1 MLVYV
6 HCFRGSMMVA
16 PFGRFIAAAYRTEIQ
31 NKVPQ
36 LLRRLDAVADGRVAP
51 AVDDIVIGS
60 GRKVTACVIFFDMR
74 NFTQL
79 TSSDDVNALKRTL
92 FLLNCVIPAMMR
104 VLYRYGAYVEKN
116 TGDGLMAVLGVDTNA
131 QVTAKNALDA
141 AVEMFYVLHYLVN
154 PILVAQGIQ
163 PIDARIGMDMGPL
176 LLARIGL
183 PTGSSAHERSSL
195 TAVGPAANRACKLQG
210 FAGTNEIWCGD
221 AIQRAASMDR
231 LHLLADVT
239 PGNWNWHY
247 TGSNALYRCWRYD
260 GVAEDPFA
268 TILGSALLR

>member
-1 MLVYV
+1 
-6 HCFRGSMMVA
+6 MVA
-16 PFGRFIAAAYRTEIQ
+16 PLNRGIAALYRTEIQ

-60 GRKVTACVIFFDMR
+60 GRKVTACVIFFDIR
-74 NFTQL
+74 GFTQL
-79 TSSDDVNALKRTL
+79 TSSDDPNTLKRTL

-116 TGDGLMAVLGVDTNA
+116 TGDGLMAVLGVETNA
-131 QVTAKNALDA
+131 QETAKNALNA
-141 AVEMFYVLHYLVN
+141 ATEMFYVLHDLVN
-154 PILVAQGIQ
+154 PVLAAQGVE
-163 PIDARIGMDMGPL
+163 PVNARIGIDMGPL

-183 PTGSSAHERSSL
+183 PTGSAAHERSSL

-221 AIQRAASMDR
+221 SIRNAAPPEK
-231 LHLLADVT
+231 LYLFADVT
-239 PGNWNWHY
+239 PQDWNWHY
-247 TGSNALYRCWRYD
+247 GENANAPYRCWRYD
-260 GVAEDPFA
+260 EVADDPFA
-268 TILGSALLR
+268 TILGNALRRRP

>member
-1 MLVYV
+1 
-6 HCFRGSMMVA
+6 MMVA
-16 PFGRFIAAAYRTEIQ
+16 PFGRVIAAGYRAEIQ

-60 GRKVTACVIFFDMR
+60 GRKVTACVIFFDIR

-79 TSSDDVNALKRTL
+79 TSSDDANTLKRTL

-141 AVEMFYVLHYLVN
+141 AAEMFYVLHYLVN
-154 PILVAQGIQ
+154 PILAAQGIQ
-163 PIDARIGMDMGPL
+163 PVDARIGMDMGPL

-221 AIQRAASMDR
+221 SIRNAAPPDR
-231 LHLLADVT
+231 LYLFADVT
-239 PGNWNWHY
+239 PPNWNWHY
-247 TGSNALYRCWRYD
+247 GGNANAPYRCWRYD

-268 TILGSALLR
+268 TILGGNPLRNR

>member
-1 MLVYV
+1 
-6 HCFRGSMMVA
+6 MVA
-16 PFGRFIAAAYRTEIQ
+16 PLNRGIATMYRAEIQ

-60 GRKVTACVIFFDMR
+60 GRTVTACVIFFDIR
-74 NFTQL
+74 GFTQL
-79 TSSDDVNALKRTL
+79 TSSDDPNTLKRTL
-92 FLLNCVIPAMMR
+92 FILNCVIPAMMR

-116 TGDGLMAVLGVDTNA
+116 TGDGLMAVLGVETNA
-131 QVTAKNALDA
+131 QETAKNALNA
-141 AVEMFYVLHYLVN
+141 ATEMFYVLHDLVN
-154 PILVAQGIQ
+154 PALAAQGVE
-163 PIDARIGMDMGPL
+163 PVNARIGMDMGPL

-221 AIQRAASMDR
+221 SIRNAAPPEK
-231 LHLLADVT
+231 LYLFADVT
-239 PGNWNWHY
+239 PHNWNWHY
-247 TGSNALYRCWRYD
+247 GGNANAPYRCWRYD
-260 GVAEDPFA
+260 EVANDPLA
-268 TILGSALLR
+268 TILGNALRRRI